1 MSYAPGT
8 RFRVSATRE
17 ADGSLSMPRIYSK
30 RFRFRST
37 TDTPIAL
44 LQDEELVEVLAY
56 LDGAAVI
63 IAPRTSE
70 VGWLG

>member
-1 MSYAPGT
+1 MSYIPGN

-30 RFRFRST
+30 RFRFRAP
-37 TDTPIAL
+37 TDAPTAL

-56 LDGAAVI
+56 LDGAVI
-63 IAPRTSE
+63 VIAHRTSE